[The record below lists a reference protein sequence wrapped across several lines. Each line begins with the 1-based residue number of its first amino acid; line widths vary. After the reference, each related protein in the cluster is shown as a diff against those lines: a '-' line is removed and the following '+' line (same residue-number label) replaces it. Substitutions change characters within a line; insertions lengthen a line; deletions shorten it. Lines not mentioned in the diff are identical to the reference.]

1 MADNRVWN
9 LLKIVILTDGV
20 RATSDNTAYMK
31 LPALEIHPKMKTIKD
46 IVPYPS
52 GG

>member
-1 MADNRVWN
+1 MTDNRVWN

-20 RATSDNTAYMK
+20 RATSDNAAYMK
-31 LPALEIHPKMKTIKD
+31 LHAIEIHLKMKMIKD
-46 IVPYPS
+46 LVQYPF